1 MASIVVSLR
10 THAIRDRVIN
20 AGHGGD
26 RGGVTEGRAGTANAR
41 CERMV
46 EPAREFERLWRVRR
60 RHAHIDALLRARGG
74 AWDLR
79 FTRNDRVLM
88 TQEFADR
95 AAAYA
100 AAETRLRELQRA
112 GWNTHW

>member
-1 MASIVVSLR
+1 ML
-10 THAIRDRVIN
+10 
-20 AGHGGD
+20 
-26 RGGVTEGRAGTANAR
+26 GTVAM
-41 CERMV
+41 E
-46 EPAREFERLWRVRR
+46 EFERLWRVRR
-60 RHAHIDALLRARGG
+60 RHAHIDALLRRRGS

-79 FTRNDRVLM
+79 FTRNERVLI

-95 AAAYA
+95 EGAHA